1 MSLNMT
7 GFNFSTNN
15 TFMGYVK
22 DNDIYTYTGEL
33 IGVNLAKYQEIEKA
47 LKKCRDKL
55 VELGVI
61 VPEKKPEEIIKE
73 QGELLQKQTELCNS
87 LMAKVQ
93 EMTEKMGEL
102 NNGFEQNKINNTAIT
117 NPATEQTTCIT
128 GVQSSGT
135 DSQSASELHNGRSK
149 KASSTK

>member
-22 DNDIYTYTGEL
+22 DNNIYTYSGEL
-33 IGVNLAKYQEIEKA
+33 IGVNLAKYKEVEDG

-55 VELGVI
+55 VEIGVI

-73 QGELLQKQTELCNS
+73 QSALLQKQTELCNS
-87 LMAKVQ
+87 LMAKMQ
-93 EMTEKMGEL
+93 EMTEKMGGL
-102 NNGFEQNKINNTAIT
+102 NNGLGENKINNTIVADTSAEQATGIT
-117 NPATEQTTCIT
+117 S
-128 GVQSSGT
+128 VQSSGAN
-135 DSQSASELHNGRSK
+135 SQPASELHNGRGK
-149 KASSTK
+149 KAPPTK